1 MNTPVNWRPPP
12 KLRAAL
18 MSRAE
23 RDQCPLSEAI
33 NTLLVDGLALK
44 AVEAERDALRL
55 ELDSTRERLDGLTD
69 VLRKVALEQ
78 LSKKR
83 ASGDTQ

>member
-18 MSRAE
+18 VSRAE

-33 NTLLVDGLALK
+33 NTLLVDGLAL
-44 AVEAERDALRL
+44 ATVTAERDRLRE
-55 ELDSTRERLDGLTD
+55 ELDSTRARLDGVMD
-69 VLRKVALEQ
+69 VLTKIALERAEA
-78 LSKKR
+78 KK
-83 ASGDTQ
+83 